1 MTRKPR
7 LLLVTPS
14 FQTFIKQDMLL
25 LMEKYDL
32 TVDTYNWR
40 KKELAPLYLIQQFFN
55 LWKHIFNV
63 DLIVVQFGGYWSF
76 LPSLAGR
83 VFSVPVYIILHGTD
97 CAAIPDLQYG
107 SLRIPLLNWFCK
119 RSYEMATKLLP
130 VSESLVKTSNDFYTP
145 GRQLANGFLHHFP
158 HIRTPYAIVPNGF
171 DYTYWKPDPSI
182 VREQASF
189 MAVLSKEQYLLKGGD
204 LIVELAKRF
213 PDSRFTIIG
222 MNQPSIRDSFPPNLT
237 FISTISQ
244 DQLRAHYQKT
254 TYFFQL
260 SIFEG
265 FGCALCEAM
274 LCGCIPIGSNVNNI
288 PMIIGET
295 GYLLF
300 KRDINVLE
308 KLVRSLL
315 SSPETSLGLAARDR
329 IRDKFSLAERKNLL
343 FKHFNL

>member
-25 LMEKYDL
+25 LMERYDL
-32 TVDTYNWR
+32 SVDTYNWQ
-40 KKELAPLYLIQQFFN
+40 KKELAPLFLIQQFFN

-63 DLIVVQFGGYWSF
+63 DLIVVQFGGYWSL

-83 VFSVPVYIILHGTD
+83 VFGVPVFIILHGTD
-97 CAAIPDLQYG
+97 CASIPDLNYG
-107 SLRIPLLNWFCK
+107 SLRIPLLRWFCK
-119 RSYEMATKLLP
+119 NSYAMAKKLLP
-130 VSESLVKTSNDFYTP
+130 VSHSLVKTTNDFYIS
-145 GRQLANGFLHHFP
+145 GKQMANGFLHHFP
-158 HIRTPYAIVPNGF
+158 HVGTPYAIVPNGF
-171 DYTYWKPDPSI
+171 DYTYWKPDPS
-182 VREQASF
+182 VNRQPASF
-189 MAVLSKEQYLLKGGD
+189 LAVLSKEQYLLKGGD

-213 PDSRFTIIG
+213 PESSFKIVG
-222 MNQPSIRDSFPPNLT
+222 MDKPNVRDSFPPNLT
-237 FISTISQ
+237 FIPKISQ
-244 DQLRAHYQKT
+244 DQLRMYYQKT

-288 PMIIGET
+288 PHIIGDT

-300 KRDINVLE
+300 KRDINLLE
-308 KLVRSLL
+308 KLVRSILN
-315 SSPETSLGLAARDR
+315 SPDNSLGQAARER
-329 IRDKFSLAERKNLL
+329 IRDHFSLAERKTLL
-343 FKHFNL
+343 LKNFNI